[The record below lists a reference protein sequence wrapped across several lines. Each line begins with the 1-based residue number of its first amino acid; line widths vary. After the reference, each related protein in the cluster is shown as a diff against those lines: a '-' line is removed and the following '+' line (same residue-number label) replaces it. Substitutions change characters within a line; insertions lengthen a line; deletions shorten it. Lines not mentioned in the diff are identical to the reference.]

1 MEKGLALSD
10 PGGEESVAGS
20 GSASRRRTEDTPLNR
35 PRWTRLM
42 AALGISEEPETFDAL
57 VTAYSE
63 KHRHYHTGEHI
74 DYCLRELDRAP
85 GLANEPA
92 EVELALW
99 FHDAIYDPYSSD
111 NEERSAAWA
120 CSVLTRHGSD
130 AARVERV
137 RAHIL
142 ATRHA
147 VPATTCDS
155 QLVVD
160 VDLSIL
166 GADETTYAAFERNVR
181 KEYRWVP
188 AILFRRKRAEILA
201 SFLARPKIYGTEMF
215 HELYEQRAR
224 QNLTDAIGDLHG

>member
-1 MEKGLALSD
+1 
-10 PGGEESVAGS
+10 
-20 GSASRRRTEDTPLNR
+20 
-35 PRWTRLM
+35 M
-42 AALGISEEPETFDAL
+42 AALGIPEERETFDTL
-57 VTAYSE
+57 VAAYSE

-85 GLANEPA
+85 SVAQDLA

-111 NEERSAAWA
+111 NEERSADWA
-120 CSVLTRHGSD
+120 CALLTRHGAN

-147 VPATTCDS
+147 VPATTPDS

-166 GADETTYAAFERNVR
+166 GADEATYAAFEKNVR

-201 SFLARPKIYGTEMF
+201 SFLARPQIYGTSAF
-215 HELYEQRAR
+215 HERYEPRAR
-224 QNLTDAIGDLHG
+224 RNLLTAIENLRG